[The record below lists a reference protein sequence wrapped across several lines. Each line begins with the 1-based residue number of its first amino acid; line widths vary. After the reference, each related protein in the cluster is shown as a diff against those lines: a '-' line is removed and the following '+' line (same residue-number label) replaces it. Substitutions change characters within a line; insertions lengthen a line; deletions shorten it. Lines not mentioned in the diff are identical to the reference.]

1 MPSPI
6 ESSPLYNED
15 LAPTT
20 AARRTWGTYSF
31 AALWVSMS
39 VNILTYMLAASLI
52 QGGMNWKQAV
62 ITVFIGNTIVLIPM
76 LLNSHPGARYGIP
89 FPVLARASF
98 GVLGAN
104 FAAVLRA
111 LVACGWFGIQTWI
124 GGEAINTLIT
134 TLAPAWGQVAHSTA
148 ICFMAFWLI
157 NLLVILKGIE
167 YIRFLQGISAP
178 ILLAVGLLLLAWA
191 YKSAGGFG
199 PMLSAQS
206 RFLSFSDFLKFLI
219 PALNGTVGF
228 WATVSLN
235 IPDFTRFAK
244 SQRQQVIG
252 QALALPTTMT
262 LYSLIG
268 ILVTSATV
276 VIYGTAI
283 WDPVQ
288 LLSRFHSPVA
298 VVISLLA
305 ILLATLNVNIGAN
318 VVSPANDFSNL
329 WPRKISFRTGGIIT
343 CFMGIA
349 LMPWKLLSSYSTFIF
364 GWLGGYAAFL
374 GPVAGIMICD
384 YFVIRRR
391 ELIVE
396 DLYLYPSKRQ
406 QQRSQSDAPY
416 SNGSYGDASYQ
427 GTPSGV
433 PKADTTNAPLGAE
446 GRPGIYE
453 YSRGF
458 NWLAVLAL
466 ALGAGTALV
475 GLVVPSLRILYSYSW
490 FVGFAVAFVA
500 YYGLMKPQ
508 VAWDARAGQYYE

>member
-1 MPSPI
+1 MTAESLHSRI

-20 AARRTWGTYSF
+20 PEHRTWGTYNY

-62 ITVFIGNTIVLIPM
+62 ATVFLGNTIVLIPM
-76 LLNSHPGARYGIP
+76 LLNSHPGASYGVP

-104 FAAVLRA
+104 VAAVLRA
-111 LVACGWFGIQTWI
+111 LVACGWFGIQAWI
-124 GGEAINTLIT
+124 GGEAISTLIAV
-134 TLAPAWGQVAHSTA
+134 LVPSWANFPHSTA
-148 ICFMAFWLI
+148 VCFMAFWFI
-157 NLLVILKGIE
+157 NLAVVLKGIE

-178 ILLAVGLLLLAWA
+178 ILLAVGLLLLGWA
-191 YKSAGGFG
+191 YHAAGGFG
-199 PMLSAQS
+199 PMLSAPS
-206 RFLSFSDFLKFLI
+206 RFANFSDFMKFLI

-235 IPDFTRFAK
+235 IPDFTRFAR
-244 SQRQQVIG
+244 SNRQQVVG

-262 LYSLIG
+262 IYSLIG

-298 VVISLLA
+298 VVISLVA

-349 LMPWKLLSSYSTFIF
+349 LMPWKLLSNYKTFIL

-384 YFVIRRR
+384 YFIIRGRV
-391 ELIVE
+391 LQVD
-396 DLYLYPSKRQ
+396 DLYLR
-406 QQRSQSDAPY
+406 
-416 SNGSYGDASYQ
+416 NGA
-427 GTPSGV
+427 
-433 PKADTTNAPLGAE
+433 
-446 GRPGIYE
+446 YE
-453 YSRGF
+453 YSHGF
-458 NWLAVLAL
+458 NWKALAAL

-475 GLVVPSLRILYSYSW
+475 GLVVPSLRPLYDYSW
-490 FVGFAVAFVA
+490 FVGFLVSFAS
-500 YYGLMKPQ
+500 YYGLMKTQ
-508 VAWDARAGQYYE
+508 RAPTFAEV

>member
-1 MPSPI
+1 MSPSSRI
-6 ESSPLYNED
+6 ESSPLYNAD
-15 LAPTT
+15 LAPTSS
-20 AARRTWGTYSF
+20 ARRTWGTYSF

-62 ITVFIGNTIVLIPM
+62 ATVFIGNTIVLIPM

-134 TLAPAWGQVAHSTA
+134 TLAPGWAQVGHGAA

-157 NLLVILKGIE
+157 NLAVILKGIE

-178 ILLAVGLLLLAWA
+178 VLLAVGLLLLVWA

-199 PMLSAQS
+199 PMLSAPS
-206 RFLSFSDFLKFLI
+206 RFVSFPDFLKFLI

-252 QALALPTTMT
+252 QALGLPTTMT

-391 ELIVE
+391 VLVVD
-396 DLYLYPSKRQ
+396 DLYLR
-406 QQRSQSDAPY
+406 
-416 SNGSYGDASYQ
+416 G
-427 GTPSGV
+427 
-433 PKADTTNAPLGAE
+433 GA
-446 GRPGIYE
+446 YE

-466 ALGAGTALV
+466 ALGASTALV
-475 GLVVPSLRILYSYSW
+475 GLVVPALRILYDYSW
-490 FVGFAVAFVA
+490 FVGFTVSFVA
-500 YYGLMKPQ
+500 YYALMKLRGEPAIG
-508 VAWDARAGQYYE
+508 VAERMS

>member
-1 MPSPI
+1 
-6 ESSPLYNED
+6 
-15 LAPTT
+15 
-20 AARRTWGTYSF
+20 
-31 AALWVSMS
+31 MS
-39 VNILTYMLAASLI
+39 VNILTYMLAGGLI
-52 QGGMNWKQAV
+52 QGGMNWRQAV
-62 ITVFIGNTIVLIPM
+62 ATVFLGNAIVLVPM

-104 FAAVLRA
+104 VAAVLRA

-124 GGEAINTLIT
+124 GGEAISTLVA
-134 TLAPAWGQVAHSTA
+134 TLYPAWKDFSYGTA
-148 ICFMAFWLI
+148 VCFVVFWLI
-157 NLLVILKGIE
+157 NLAVILKGIE

-178 ILLAVGLLLLAWA
+178 ILLGVGILLLVWA
-191 YKSAGGFG
+191 YRTAGGFG
-199 PMLSAQS
+199 PILSSPS
-206 RFLSFSDFLKFLI
+206 RFSSFPDFLKFLI

-235 IPDFTRFAK
+235 IPDFTRFAR
-244 SQRQQVIG
+244 SQRQQAIG
-252 QALALPTTMT
+252 QGLALPTTMT

-329 WPRKISFRTGGIIT
+329 WPRKISFRLGGVIT

-349 LMPWKLLSSYSTFIF
+349 LMPWKLLANYKTFIL

-384 YFVIRRR
+384 YFLVRRR
-391 ELIVE
+391 VLLVD
-396 DLYLYPSKRQ
+396 DLYLR
-406 QQRSQSDAPY
+406 
-416 SNGSYGDASYQ
+416 G
-427 GTPSGV
+427 
-433 PKADTTNAPLGAE
+433 GA
-446 GRPGIYE
+446 YE
-453 YSRGF
+453 YSGGF
-458 NWLAVLAL
+458 NWPALAAL
-466 ALGAGTALV
+466 ALGAGIALV
-475 GLVVPSLRILYSYSW
+475 GLMIPSLRVLYDYSW
-490 FVGFAVAFVA
+490 FVGFGVSFVS
-500 YYGLMKPQ
+500 YYGLMKSQRQP
-508 VAWDARAGQYYE
+508 DLPLPEET

>member
-1 MPSPI
+1 MASMQTSSTRAERADI
-6 ESSPLYNED
+6 ESSPLYNRD
-15 LAPTT
+15 LAPTVLPGE
-20 AARRTWGTYSF
+20 AASGDRGARTWGTYNY

-52 QGGMNWKQAV
+52 QGGMDWKQAV
-62 ITVFIGNTIVLIPM
+62 FTVFLGNCIVLVPM
-76 LLNSHPGARYGIP
+76 LLNSHPGARYGVP

-104 FAAVLRA
+104 VAAILRA
-111 LVACGWFGIQTWI
+111 FVACGWFGIQTWI
-124 GGEAINTLIT
+124 GGEAINVLFATVW
-134 TLAPAWGQVAHSTA
+134 PSWSTVPHGAA
-148 ICFMAFWLI
+148 ICFIAFWLI
-157 NLLVILKGIE
+157 NLFVILKGIE

-178 ILLAVGLLLLAWA
+178 VLLGVGLLLLGWA
-191 YKSAGGFG
+191 YHTAGGFG
-199 PMLSAQS
+199 PMLAVPS
-206 RFLSFSDFLKFLI
+206 RFSSFSDFLKFLI

-228 WATVSLN
+228 WATISLN
-235 IPDFTRFAK
+235 IPDFTRFARC
-244 SQRQQVIG
+244 QREQAIG

-262 LYSLIG
+262 LYAFIG
-268 ILVTSATV
+268 IVVTSATV

-298 VVISLLA
+298 VVISLIA

-329 WPRKISFRTGGIIT
+329 WPRKISFRMGGIIT

-391 ELIVE
+391 VLELD
-396 DLYLYPSKRQ
+396 DLYLR
-406 QQRSQSDAPY
+406 
-416 SNGSYGDASYQ
+416 G
-427 GTPSGV
+427 GV
-433 PKADTTNAPLGAE
+433 
-446 GRPGIYE
+446 YE

-458 NWLAVLAL
+458 NWRAVAAL

-475 GLVVPSLRILYSYSW
+475 GLAVPSVRALYDYSW
-490 FVGFAVAFVA
+490 FVGFAVSFAA
-500 YYGLMKPQ
+500 YYALMRLQ
-508 VAWDARAGQYYE
+508 RQAALASAEA

>member
-1 MPSPI
+1 MTTPQVSRRI
-6 ESSPLYNED
+6 ESSPLYNPD
-15 LAPTT
+15 LAPVP
-20 AARRTWGTYSF
+20 AERRTWSTYNF

-39 VNILTYMLAASLI
+39 VNILTYMLAAGLI

-62 ITVFIGNTIVLIPM
+62 ATVFLGNSIVLIPM
-76 LLNSHPGARYGIP
+76 LLNSHPGALYGVP

-98 GVLGAN
+98 GVLGTN
-104 FAAVLRA
+104 VAAVLRA

-124 GGEAINTLIT
+124 GGEAINTLIA
-134 TLAPAWGQVAHSTA
+134 TLIPAWKQFSYGTA
-148 ICFMAFWLI
+148 VCFLVFWLI
-157 NLLVILKGIE
+157 NLAVILKGIE

-178 ILLAVGLLLLAWA
+178 VLLAVGILLLGWA
-191 YKSAGGFG
+191 YHAAGGFG
-199 PMLSAQS
+199 PMLSAPS
-206 RFLSFSDFLKFLI
+206 RFRSFSEFLKFLI
-219 PALNGTVGF
+219 PALNATVGF

-235 IPDFTRFAK
+235 IPDFTRFAR
-244 SQRQQVIG
+244 SQRQQMIG
-252 QALALPTTMT
+252 QMISLPTTMT

-329 WPRKISFRTGGIIT
+329 WPRKISFRTGGVIT

-349 LMPWKLLSSYSTFIF
+349 LMPWKLLASYRTFIL

-384 YFVIRRR
+384 YFVVRRR
-391 ELIVE
+391 VLLID
-396 DLYLYPSKRQ
+396 DLYLR
-406 QQRSQSDAPY
+406 D
-416 SNGSYGDASYQ
+416 
-427 GTPSGV
+427 
-433 PKADTTNAPLGAE
+433 GA
-446 GRPGIYE
+446 YE
-453 YSRGF
+453 YSGGF
-458 NWLAVLAL
+458 NWVAVGAL
-466 ALGAGTALV
+466 VLGAGTALV
-475 GLVVPSLRILYSYSW
+475 GLAVPWLRVLYDYSW
-490 FVGFAVAFVA
+490 FVGFAVSFVA
-500 YYGLMKPQ
+500 YYALMRSQREAQ
-508 VAWDARAGQYYE
+508 VAAVEEVS

>member
-1 MPSPI
+1 MSTPLASLSSKI
-6 ESSPLYNED
+6 ESSPLYNPD
-15 LAPTT
+15 LAPVTGE
-20 AARRTWGTYSF
+20 RRHWGTYNY

-62 ITVFIGNTIVLIPM
+62 ATVFLGNSIVLAPM

-104 FAAVLRA
+104 IAAVLRA

-124 GGEAINTLIT
+124 GGEAISTLISV
-134 TLAPAWGQVAHSTA
+134 LVPGWAHFEYGPA
-148 ICFMAFWLI
+148 ICFLAFWLI
-157 NLLVILKGIE
+157 NLAVILKGIE

-178 ILLAVGLLLLAWA
+178 ILLAVGLLLLFWA
-191 YKSAGGFG
+191 YHAAGGFG
-199 PMLSAQS
+199 PILSTPS
-206 RFLSFSDFLKFLI
+206 RFRNFREFLKFLV

-235 IPDFTRFAK
+235 IPDFTRFAR
-244 SQRQQVIG
+244 SQRQQMIG
-252 QALALPTTMT
+252 QAVALPTTMT

-288 LLSRFHSPVA
+288 LLRRFHSPFA
-298 VVISLLA
+298 VIISLLA

-329 WPRKISFRTGGIIT
+329 WPRKISFRSGGVIT

-349 LMPWKLLSSYSTFIF
+349 LMPWKLLANYKTFIL

-384 YFVIRRR
+384 YFIIRDR
-391 ELIVE
+391 ELLVD
-396 DLYLYPSKRQ
+396 DLYLR
-406 QQRSQSDAPY
+406 
-416 SNGSYGDASYQ
+416 N
-427 GTPSGV
+427 
-433 PKADTTNAPLGAE
+433 
-446 GRPGIYE
+446 GIYG
-453 YSRGF
+453 YSGGF
-458 NWLAVLAL
+458 NWPAL
-466 ALGAGTALV
+466 VSLVAGAGTALV
-475 GLVVPSLRILYSYSW
+475 GLAIASLRSLYDYSW
-490 FVGFAVAFVA
+490 FVGFAISFAS
-500 YYGLMKPQ
+500 YYALMKLQRSSAPA
-508 VAWDARAGQYYE
+508 VAEEAL

>member
-1 MPSPI
+1 MSTIQASARSRI
-6 ESSPLYNED
+6 ESSPLYNPD

-20 AARRTWGTYSF
+20 AERRHWGTYNY

-62 ITVFIGNTIVLIPM
+62 VTVFIGNSIVLIPM

-104 FAAVLRA
+104 VAAVLRA

-124 GGEAINTLIT
+124 GGEAISTLISV
-134 TLAPAWGQVAHSTA
+134 LVPGWSHVAYGPA
-148 ICFMAFWLI
+148 ICFFAFWLI
-157 NLLVILKGIE
+157 NLAVIVKGIE

-178 ILLAVGLLLLAWA
+178 ILLAVGVLLLAWA
-191 YKSAGGFG
+191 YHAAGGFG
-199 PMLSAQS
+199 PMLSAPS
-206 RFLSFSDFLKFLI
+206 RFTTFSDFLKFLI

-235 IPDFTRFAK
+235 IPDFTRFAR
-244 SQRQQVIG
+244 SQRKQMIG
-252 QALALPTTMT
+252 QALGLPTTMT

-276 VIYGTAI
+276 IIYGAAI

-298 VVISLLA
+298 VIISLLA

-318 VVSPANDFSNL
+318 IVSPANDFSNL
-329 WPRKISFRTGGIIT
+329 WPRKISFRTGGVIT

-349 LMPWKLLSSYSTFIF
+349 LMPWKLLADYKTFIL

-391 ELIVE
+391 ILLLD
-396 DLYLYPSKRQ
+396 DLYLRQ
-406 QQRSQSDAPY
+406 
-416 SNGSYGDASYQ
+416 
-427 GTPSGV
+427 
-433 PKADTTNAPLGAE
+433 GA
-446 GRPGIYE
+446 YE
-453 YSRGF
+453 YSGGF
-458 NWLAVLAL
+458 NWLALTAL
-466 ALGAGTALV
+466 AAGAGTALV
-475 GLVVPSLRILYSYSW
+475 GLAIPSLRTLYDYSW
-490 FVGFAVAFVA
+490 FVGFVISFVL
-500 YYGLMKPQ
+500 YYGLMQLRKQPA
-508 VAWDARAGQYYE
+508 VAVVEKA

>member
-1 MPSPI
+1 MSPSSRI
-6 ESSPLYNED
+6 ESSPLYNAD
-15 LAPTT
+15 LAPTSAT
-20 AARRTWGTYSF
+20 RRTWGTYSF

-62 ITVFIGNTIVLIPM
+62 FTVFLGNCIVLAPM

-104 FAAVLRA
+104 VAAVLRA

-124 GGEAINTLIT
+124 GGEAINTLLA
-134 TLAPAWGQVAHSTA
+134 TLLPGWSRVPHGAAS
-148 ICFMAFWLI
+148 CFLVFWLI
-157 NLLVILKGIE
+157 NLVVILKGIE

-178 ILLAVGLLLLAWA
+178 VLLAVGVLLLVWA
-191 YKSAGGFG
+191 YRAAGGFG
-199 PMLSAQS
+199 PMLSAPS
-206 RFLSFSDFLKFLI
+206 RFANFSDFLKFLV

-235 IPDFTRFAK
+235 IPDFTRFAR
-244 SQRQQVIG
+244 SQRQQAIG
-252 QALALPTTMT
+252 QALALPATMT

-288 LLSRFHSPVA
+288 LLSRFHSPAA
-298 VVISLLA
+298 VIISLLA

-329 WPRKISFRTGGIIT
+329 WPRKISFRMGGVIT

-349 LMPWKLLSSYSTFIF
+349 LMPWKLLSDYRTFIL

-391 ELIVE
+391 VLQVE
-396 DLYLYPSKRQ
+396 DLYLR
-406 QQRSQSDAPY
+406 D
-416 SNGSYGDASYQ
+416 
-427 GTPSGV
+427 GV
-433 PKADTTNAPLGAE
+433 
-446 GRPGIYE
+446 YE
-453 YSRGF
+453 YSGGF
-458 NWLAVLAL
+458 NWVAL
-466 ALGAGTALV
+466 AALATGAGAALV
-475 GLVVPSLRILYSYSW
+475 GLVVPSVRVLYDYSW
-490 FVGFAVAFVA
+490 FVGFAVSFVA
-500 YYGLMKPQ
+500 YYGLTKI
-508 VAWDARAGQYYE
+508 ARGRGVTVMTKVH

>member
-1 MPSPI
+1 MDLSRI
-6 ESSPLYNED
+6 QSSPLYNPD

-20 AARRTWGTYSF
+20 PAQRHWGTYNY
-31 AALWVSMS
+31 AALWISMS

-62 ITVFIGNTIVLIPM
+62 FTVFLGNSIVLIPM
-76 LLNSHPGARYGIP
+76 LLNSHPGARYGVP

-104 FAAVLRA
+104 VAAVLRA
-111 LVACGWFGIQTWI
+111 LVACGWFGIQAWI
-124 GGEAINTLIT
+124 GGEAISTLIAV
-134 TLAPAWGQVAHSTA
+134 LAPRWAEFPHSTA
-148 ICFMAFWLI
+148 ICFLAFWFI
-157 NLLVILKGIE
+157 NLAVILKGIE

-178 ILLAVGLLLLAWA
+178 ILLGVGLLLLAWA
-191 YKSAGGFG
+191 YHAAGGFG
-199 PMLSAQS
+199 PMLKAPSQF
-206 RFLSFSDFLKFLI
+206 RNFSEFLKFLV
-219 PALNGTVGF
+219 PALNATVGF
-228 WATVSLN
+228 WATLSLN
-235 IPDFTRFAK
+235 IPDFTRFAR
-244 SQRQQVIG
+244 SQRQQMIG
-252 QALALPTTMT
+252 QALGLPTTMT

-298 VVISLLA
+298 VVISLAA

-349 LMPWKLLSSYSTFIF
+349 LMPWKLLASYKTLIF

-384 YFVIRRR
+384 YFIIRRR
-391 ELIVE
+391 VLVVD
-396 DLYLYPSKRQ
+396 DLYLR
-406 QQRSQSDAPY
+406 D
-416 SNGSYGDASYQ
+416 
-427 GTPSGV
+427 GV
-433 PKADTTNAPLGAE
+433 
-446 GRPGIYE
+446 YE
-453 YSRGF
+453 YARGF
-458 NWLAVLAL
+458 NWLAVVAL
-466 ALGAGTALV
+466 ALGAATALV
-475 GLVVPSLRILYSYSW
+475 GLVLPSVRVLYDYSW
-490 FVGFAVAFVA
+490 FVGFVVAFAVYWA
-500 YYGLMKPQ
+500 GMKLRGTT
-508 VAWDARAGQYYE
+508 A

>member
-1 MPSPI
+1 MENSRI

-20 AARRTWGTYSF
+20 AEHRTWGTYNY

-62 ITVFIGNTIVLIPM
+62 ATVFLGNSIVLLPM
-76 LLNSHPGARYGIP
+76 LLNSHPGAKYGVP

-104 FAAVLRA
+104 VAAILRA
-111 LVACGWFGIQTWI
+111 LVACGWFGIQAWI
-124 GGEAINTLIT
+124 GGEAISTLT
-134 TLAPAWGQVAHSTA
+134 RHTPPGWAKFPHSMA
-148 ICFMAFWLI
+148 ICFIVFWFI
-157 NLLVILKGIE
+157 NLAVVLKGIE
-167 YIRFLQGISAP
+167 YIRFLQGVSAP
-178 ILLAVGLLLLAWA
+178 ILLAVGLLLLGWA
-191 YKSAGGFG
+191 YYPAGGFG
-199 PMLSAQS
+199 SMLSATS
-206 RFLSFSDFLKFLI
+206 VFANFSDFLKFLV
-219 PALNGTVGF
+219 PALNATVGF

-235 IPDFTRFAK
+235 IPDFTRFAR
-244 SQRQQVIG
+244 SQRQQMIG
-252 QALALPTTMT
+252 QAIALPTTMT

-288 LLSRFHSPVA
+288 LLSRFQSPVA
-298 VVISLLA
+298 VVISLVA

-329 WPRKISFRTGGIIT
+329 WPRGISFRTGGVIT

-349 LMPWKLLSSYSTFIF
+349 LMPWKLLANYRTFIL

-384 YFVIRRR
+384 YFLIRRR
-391 ELIVE
+391 VLQVD
-396 DLYLYPSKRQ
+396 DLYLR
-406 QQRSQSDAPY
+406 
-416 SNGSYGDASYQ
+416 G
-427 GTPSGV
+427 GV
-433 PKADTTNAPLGAE
+433 
-446 GRPGIYE
+446 YE

-458 NWLAVLAL
+458 NWRALVAL
-466 ALGAGTALV
+466 AAGAGTALV
-475 GLVVPSLRILYSYSW
+475 GLVVPSLRPLYDYSW
-490 FVGFAVAFVA
+490 FVGFAVSFVG
-500 YYGLMKPQ
+500 YYGLMKFQHQASLSPME
-508 VAWDARAGQYYE
+508 A

>member
-1 MPSPI
+1 MSTPSIRPRI
-6 ESSPLYNED
+6 ESSPLYNPD
-15 LAPTT
+15 LAP
-20 AARRTWGTYSF
+20 ADSHRRHWGTYNF

-39 VNILTYMLAASLI
+39 VNILTYMLAAGLI

-62 ITVFIGNTIVLIPM
+62 ATVFLGNTIVLVPM

-104 FAAVLRA
+104 VAAVLRA

-124 GGEAINTLIT
+124 GGEAINTLIA
-134 TLAPAWGQVAHSTA
+134 TLVPAWAQFPHGTA
-148 ICFMAFWLI
+148 ICFLAFWLI
-157 NLLVILKGIE
+157 NVAVILKGIE
-167 YIRFLQGISAP
+167 YIRILQGISAP
-178 ILLAVGLLLLAWA
+178 ILLGVGILLLAWA
-191 YKSAGGFG
+191 YRSAGGFG
-199 PMLSAQS
+199 PMLSAPS
-206 RFLSFSDFLKFLI
+206 RFNSFADFLKFLV

-235 IPDFTRFAK
+235 IPDFTRFAR

-329 WPRKISFRTGGIIT
+329 WPRKISFRTGGVIT
-343 CFMGIA
+343 CLMGIV
-349 LMPWKLLSSYSTFIF
+349 LMPWKLLANYKTFIL

-384 YFVIRRR
+384 YFIVRRR
-391 ELIVE
+391 LLTVD
-396 DLYLYPSKRQ
+396 DLYLRHGQ
-406 QQRSQSDAPY
+406 
-416 SNGSYGDASYQ
+416 
-427 GTPSGV
+427 
-433 PKADTTNAPLGAE
+433 
-446 GRPGIYE
+446 YE
-453 YSRGF
+453 YSGGF
-458 NWLAVLAL
+458 NWNAIIAL
-466 ALGAGTALV
+466 ALGSGTALV
-475 GLVVPSLRILYSYSW
+475 GLVATSLRVLYDYSW
-490 FVGFAVAFVA
+490 FVGFTVSFVT
-500 YYGLMKPQ
+500 YYSLMRVQ
-508 VAWDARAGQYYE
+508 GQQELALEAP